1 MKENPVLPKP
11 GDIVAG
17 KYRIE
22 KVVGEGGMGV
32 VFAAHHLILER
43 RVALKVLLVGVSRAD
58 DVIERFVREA
68 QAAARLQSE
77 HVVRVMDA
85 GALDS
90 DLPYFVMEYLEGRDL
105 ADMLKTGGPFCVEDL
120 ADYALQV
127 LAALAQAHAAGI
139 IHRDIKPANFF
150 LATVEHDRKIIKILD
165 FGISKQE
172 SDRARWKELTGQT
185 ILGTPAYMSP
195 EQLRSS
201 KDVDAG
207 ADIWSLGIA
216 LYELATGVR
225 PFDGETPGEIFAA
238 VLEKTPAPVRS
249 HRPELPEAFDA
260 ILRRCLQRDRAMRF
274 GNVLSMAEAMA
285 PLGSGKWSHLLQ
297 GIERALASSKRFTVS
312 NEALVNAAV
321 RVAMSTRPPPP
332 PGEASLSVLSIDI
345 PFTNTELAPIP
356 GYDLLLAAPK
366 VTKGRPRRARWRLLA
381 LAVVLPLAALT
392 PWVTSRLRS
401 TARHR
406 ALPPPQ
412 DVGLVV
418 APAVSR
424 GDATSPAVE
433 DDPSVPPDEA
443 TPVAPP
449 TAAASASSAPPGTT
463 KGTKAAHPGKARE
476 GRASSRLVS
485 SSP

>member
-1 MKENPVLPKP
+1 MKPAPVLPKP
-11 GDIVAG
+11 GDVVAG

-32 VFAAHHLILER
+32 VFSAHHLVLER
-43 RVALKVLLVGVSRAD
+43 RVALKVLIAGVSRAE

-85 GALDS
+85 GALENE
-90 DLPYFVMEYLEGRDL
+90 LPYFVMEYLEGRDL
-105 ADMLKTGGPFCVEDL
+105 SDMLKTDGPFSVEDL
-120 ADYALQV
+120 ADYSLQV

-150 LATVEHDRKIIKILD
+150 LANVEHDRKIIKILD

-172 SDRARWKELTGQT
+172 SDRAQWKELTGQT

-201 KDVDAG
+201 KNVDAG
-207 ADIWSLGIA
+207 ADIWSLGVA

-238 VLEKTPAPVRS
+238 VLEKSPAPMRS
-249 HRPELPEAFDA
+249 HRPDLPEAFED
-260 ILRRCLQRDRAMRF
+260 IVRQCLQRDRALRF
-274 GNVLSMAEAMA
+274 MNVLAMAEAIA

-321 RVAMSTRPPPP
+321 RVALSTRPPPP
-332 PGEASLSVLSIDI
+332 PPAEMSLSVLSIDI
-345 PFTNTELAPIP
+345 PFTRTEMAPIA
-356 GYDLLLAAPK
+356 GYDVSLPVPK
-366 VTKGRPRRARWRLLA
+366 PKTGSRKRRRLGVVA
-381 LAVVLPLAALT
+381 LAVLLPLVVVT
-392 PWVTSRLRS
+392 PWITSRLGSVARRRAVPS
-401 TARHR
+401 PPVTA
-406 ALPPPQ
+406 P
-412 DVGLVV
+412 VV
-418 APAVSR
+418 ASAAP
-424 GDATSPAVE
+424 SPEAG
-433 DDPSVPPDEA
+433 PSVAVDEA
-443 TPVAPP
+443 PASSEEAAAVPPP
-449 TAAASASSAPPGTT
+449 TAAASATSHPPSTT
-463 KGTKAAHPGKARE
+463 RGKGSPKKGQGRPNFLKTRE
-476 GRASSRLVS
+476 
-485 SSP
+485 